1 MRECERE
8 RERESKGYVILKN
21 YTKINLIQIFI
32 LLTKIKNF
40 FIKVFLSNLKK
51 FHE

>member
-1 MRECERE
+1 MRERE

-32 LLTKIKNF
+32 LLTEKKKNF
-40 FIKVFLSNLKK
+40 KVFLTNFK
-51 FHE
+51 FFYE